1 MPAKPKAGATGCGS
15 TGRPL
20 KPTSKKSKKQKPFW
34 ERAYQGHAYWLGKG
48 KLGKVT
54 LAGKNHYEWT
64 AARRGR
70 RTEDPHNTKKK
81 AELATA
87 NAHKQE
93 TLFTKRQRGTQPA
106 KPFPPPTAA
115 Q

>member
-48 KLGKVT
+48 KLGKGT
-54 LAGKNHYEWT
+54 PAGKNHYE
-64 AARRGR
+64 
-70 RTEDPHNTKKK
+70 RTPPGPGGSTPELDSAKKTV
-81 AELATA
+81 ELALPMA
-87 NAHKQE
+87 DKQLD
-93 TLFTKRQRGTQPA
+93 LFSEGGWTTGPA
-106 KPFPPPTAA
+106 ISLPPVA
-115 Q
+115 

>member
-48 KLGKVT
+48 KLGKGT
-54 LAGKNHYEWT
+54 PAGKNHYERT
-64 AARRGR
+64 AARRGGS
-70 RTEDPHNTKKK
+70 TQDLHHAKK
-81 AELATA
+81 AVEP
-87 NAHKQE
+87 AHAMADKQLG
-93 TLFTKRQRGTQPA
+93 LFSEGGWTT
-106 KPFPPPTAA
+106 
-115 Q
+115 

>member
-54 LAGKNHYEWT
+54 PAGKNHYEWT
-64 AARRGR
+64 AARRGGS
-70 RTEDPHNTKKK
+70 TEDPHTAKKTV
-81 AELATA
+81 ELPIAMARQQLDLFNEAAWTTRPA
-87 NAHKQE
+87 N
-93 TLFTKRQRGTQPA
+93 
-106 KPFPPPTAA
+106 
-115 Q
+115 

>member
-34 ERAYQGHAYWLGKG
+34 ERAYQGHAYWLGKV

-54 LAGKNHYEWT
+54 PAGKNHYET
-64 AARRGR
+64 TPARRGG
-70 RTEDPHNTKKK
+70 RTPGHDTATKAVQPALRAAGK
-81 AELATA
+81 
-87 NAHKQE
+87 
-93 TLFTKRQRGTQPA
+93 QRGLFYTIGSMTRPA
-106 KPFPPPTAA
+106 
-115 Q
+115 

>member
-34 ERAYQGHAYWLGKG
+34 ERAYQGHAYWLGKV

-64 AARRGR
+64 AARRGGSTQDLDNAKPTR
-70 RTEDPHNTKKK
+70 E
-81 AELATA
+81 AAIA
-87 NAHKQE
+87 NAGQQ
-93 TLFTKRQRGTQPA
+93 TG
-106 KPFPPPTAA
+106 PFFE
-115 Q
+115 

>member
-64 AARRGR
+64 AAGPGGS
-70 RTEDPHNTKKK
+70 TEDPDNAKKTGEPALWMAHNHP
-81 AELATA
+81 ELF
-87 NAHKQE
+87 K
-93 TLFTKRQRGTQPA
+93 G
-106 KPFPPPTAA
+106 
-115 Q
+115 